1 MANKITYVKNEEPAF
16 IKAFKQQTGYT
27 EGPTVD
33 SKREELKYEED
44 DRSDTEEE
52 KPTVVVLK
60 SGDLTAEEAAEL
72 LSKSG
77 DEETS
82 SSMYTTDPVSEEVGE
97 SKITFKKPVKRE
109 GEKSELNVSTSK
121 KAKQCTE
128 ETTQKPKLIGKKVK
142 NASLLSFN
150 VDEEDET

>member
-1 MANKITYVKNEEPAF
+1 MI
-16 IKAFKQQTGYT
+16 Q
-27 EGPTVD
+27 
-33 SKREELKYEED
+33 REELKYEED

-82 SSMYTTDPVSEEVGE
+82 SSMYTTDPGIKGMTFSESGDGAWALDYTNNYSRVQPKILENFLFMIL
-97 SKITFKKPVKRE
+97 SKI
-109 GEKSELNVSTSK
+109 
-121 KAKQCTE
+121 
-128 ETTQKPKLIGKKVK
+128 
-142 NASLLSFN
+142 
-150 VDEEDET
+150 